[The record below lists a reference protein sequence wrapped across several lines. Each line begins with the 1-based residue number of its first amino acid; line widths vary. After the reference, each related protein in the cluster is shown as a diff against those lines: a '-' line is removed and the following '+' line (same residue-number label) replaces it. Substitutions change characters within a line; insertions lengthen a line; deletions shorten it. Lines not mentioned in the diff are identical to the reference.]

1 MDAEI
6 ITSGTELLLG
16 EIVDTNSTHIARA
29 LRSIGVNLYY
39 KTSVGDNVERMAAVL
54 RQGLARSDLIITTG
68 GLGPTV
74 DDVTR
79 EAVARATDRPLVLY
93 PECLAQIEALFA
105 RWARP
110 MGENNR
116 RQAYLPAGSIPI
128 PNPVGTA
135 PGFILETDQGT
146 IIALPGVPR
155 EMERLL
161 QDTVLPYLRQRLG
174 DAQVVI
180 KAKVLRTV
188 ALGESWIDERIDPLM
203 RSANPTVGLAA
214 HTGMV
219 DVRITARAASE
230 AEADRMIAEMEA
242 QVRDRIGED
251 SIYGTGTETLEE
263 VTTRLLAQ
271 AGVRLALVESATAG
285 EVARRLRSP
294 ITVGQSPATA
304 GRSPITV
311 GQSPATAGRSTP
323 DGMAVVTAGH
333 VVDGPQALCALLNIS
348 PAKVAAF
355 GWISQMVATEA
366 ALALCNTYEGGWG
379 MAVLGDVE
387 AHGDVYTGETGQT
400 WVALATPDATVVRH
414 YPFGGDGVIA
424 RTWVTLRSL
433 DLLRRQVL
441 KVARSARSD

>member
-29 LRSIGVNLYY
+29 LRAIGVNLYY

-54 RQGLARSDLIITTG
+54 RQGLARSELIITTG

-79 EAVARATDRPLVLY
+79 EAVAQATGRELVLY
-93 PECLAQIEALFA
+93 PECLAQIEALFN
-105 RWARP
+105 RWGRTV
-110 MGENNR
+110 GENNR
-116 RQAYLPAGSIPI
+116 RQAYLPAGSTPI

-135 PGFILETDQGT
+135 PGFILETEQGT

-155 EMERLL
+155 EMERLM
-161 QDTVLPYLRQRLG
+161 QDAVLPYLRQRLG

-188 ALGESWIDERIDPLM
+188 ALGESWIDERIDLLM

-219 DVRITARAASE
+219 DVRITARAPSE
-230 AEADRMIAEMEA
+230 AVADQMIAGMEA
-242 QVRDRIGED
+242 QVRARIGD
-251 SIYGTGTETLEE
+251 DGIFGTGTETLEE
-263 VTTRLLAQ
+263 VTARLLAQ
-271 AGVRLALVESATAG
+271 AGVRLALVESATGG

-294 ITVGQSPATA
+294 VTL
-304 GRSPITV
+304 GRSPVTL
-311 GQSPATAGRSTP
+311 GRSTP
-323 DGMAVVTAGH
+323 AGAAVVTAGH
-333 VVDGPQALCALLNIS
+333 VVDGPEALSALLNIS
-348 PAKVAAF
+348 PAKLAAF
-355 GWISQMVATEA
+355 GWISPMVAAEA
-366 ALALCNTYEGGWG
+366 AAALCNTYEGGWG

-387 AHGDVYTGETGQT
+387 VHGDVYGAETGQT
-400 WVALATPDATVVRH
+400 CVALATPDATVVRH

-424 RTWVTLRSL
+424 RTWVTLRAL
-433 DLLRRQVL
+433 DLLRRQAL
-441 KVARSARSD
+441 AQPTK